1 MFDIRSGATAPS
13 SLSLQFVTLQLTPL
27 ADGQLSVC
35 LKTTF
40 VDEAEF
46 EFVDQEAAD
55 ERVTSI
61 EGLLDFI
68 KRHVHVGPAAPLP
81 SYAS

>member
-1 MFDIRSGATAPS
+1 MFDIRPGATPS
-13 SLSLQFVTLQLTPL
+13 SAFTFQFATLQLTPL

-40 VDEAEF
+40 IDEAEY
-46 EFVDQEAAD
+46 ELVDQEAAD

-68 KRHVHVGPAAPLP
+68 RRHIQLGSATPLP
-81 SYAS
+81 SYTS